1 MGQKCICWKH
11 QMSSLREETLLS
23 KVPGYIENF
32 GVVGRRSRAEN
43 IQS

>member
-1 MGQKCICWKH
+1 M
-11 QMSSLREETLLS
+11 LREETLLF

-32 GVVGRRSRAEN
+32 GVEGGGSRAKN

>member
-1 MGQKCICWKH
+1 MGQKCICW
-11 QMSSLREETLLS
+11 MLSSLREETLLS

-32 GVVGRRSRAEN
+32 GVEGGGSRAKN